1 MKREEGGA
9 KAGRNPRA
17 LRLFHWNR
25 LVCAAVLGIGAA
37 GLAGCGRKSLDDE
50 DCRAVGNALRDAWR
64 AEVRNAPRQGPSNDK
79 GAGVAMSEGDRVV
92 NEWLSECQS
101 LRGTDVRTDELS
113 CLQRSK
119 SLAEMRACAK

>member
-17 LRLFHWNR
+17 LRLFHWKGA
-25 LVCAAVLGIGAA
+25 LGAALLCLGAA
-37 GLAGCGRKSLDDE
+37 GLVGCGRKSLDDE

-64 AEVRNAPRQGPSNDK
+64 AEVRNARQGPSNDK

-101 LRGTDVRTDELS
+101 LRGTDVRAEELA